1 MRMATTTDTRTKKI
15 ISGAKAQA
23 ADVAAQRAVAL
34 KKRAKALAELGRE
47 AVVLEAAPAAAVM
60 EASPATRG
68 HLIAEGDS
76 WFDYPGVDVVRVL
89 EDELGFDVE
98 SVAHH
103 GDRVEMMAFGR
114 DQLTKFSAAI
124 EKVIRRNGR
133 PKAIL
138 LSGGGNDIAGKE
150 FGLLLNHA
158 GSPNAGANES
168 IVRGVI
174 DERCRDAYV
183 HILAAVTQLCVQK
196 LGTKVPI
203 LIHGYAHVVPDG
215 RGFLGGA
222 WLLPGPWLEPGFI
235 EKGFNDMGLRQPII
249 DALIDRFNDMLKSVQ
264 ALPEFRGHVKYID
277 MRPLLPNAPNKR
289 TFWSNELHPSDRGF
303 RAVAA
308 AFAAAL

>member
-1 MRMATTTDTRTKKI
+1 MATTTDSRTKKI
-15 ISGAKAQA
+15 IATGRAQA
-23 ADVAAQRAVAL
+23 IEVAARREQAL
-34 KKRAKALAELGRE
+34 KKRAKVLAELGPEAAGQGLVQAEGVE
-47 AVVLEAAPAAAVM
+47 AVA
-60 EASPATRG
+60 ATRG

-98 SVAHH
+98 SVAHS

-124 EKVIRRNGR
+124 EKVIRRNGT
-133 PKAIL
+133 PKGIL

-150 FGLLLNHA
+150 FGFLINHV

-174 DERCRDAYV
+174 DERCRDAYI
-183 HILAAVTQLCVQK
+183 HILAAITKLCEQK
-196 LGTKVPI
+196 LGRKVPI
-203 LIHGYAHVVPDG
+203 LVHGYGHVVPDG

-222 WLLPGPWLEPGFI
+222 WFLPGPWLEPGFI
-235 EKGFNDMGLRQPII
+235 EKGFNALAERQPIV
-249 DALIDRFNDMLKSVQ
+249 DALIDRFNVMLQGVR
-264 ALPEFRGHVKYID
+264 ALAEFRGHVKHVD
-277 MRPLLPNAPNKR
+277 LREVLPNSPNKK
-289 TFWSNELHPSDRGF
+289 TFWANELHPTDRGF

-308 AFAAAL
+308 AFAEALRN